1 MTNKDVSIGIN
12 DLPDKRQQQIILNLN
27 KVPDGLKIVDI
38 DSLVKTLKRVT
49 DEVDNAYQKNPHDP
63 RLRMEKMMA
72 GKTDE
77 QSALGAGLKNMQN
90 GGAHYGVQ
98 AGENLY
104 AFSKEGLEQLHQDLE
119 TSNKLQKQLLEVLA
133 KKDEPNSL
141 QKRTARQMLYKG
153 QLGDHL
159 KKMTDWTD
167 KVKGKFKHAYY
178 GVKKLGLTLLLG
190 MQNAYKAFRGTLDKA
205 YADTKSSIMPSQ
217 EKVQEQ
223 ADYEA
228 QREDYE
234 DIPSREKQT
243 KEPAASRVQDK
254 QAAEPKLEKQV
265 QVTQSTKAPEEFNLF
280 ENLNGAGKTKAPADA
295 PTGKQPDAF
304 EEAMID
310 DNDLPEDMVPDDED
324 ASIEAD
330 EPEDSIDDL
339 DPKILA
345 ESTNLQNRDAVPKEA
360 KNSQQGG
367 EKKVKKQNPF
377 YGTKQGFTCSLD
389 DNHRFDAV
397 LGRIGRKYGLTLD
410 SKHYETQADSK
421 KQQNVLMIQIDYPKA
436 EIGKNIKPIVLSL
449 PMYDKDV
456 EQLLKSN
463 PKQMDL
469 QQKMLNQIA
478 ETMEKEYDRR
488 PKAEE
493 HETSSDIL
501 LRSKLDH
508 IYDTNDQTLDAI
520 AAKKQ
525 KQLLYAGDTALTGDK
540 ILANTTIGFTKDKD
554 GNISRV
560 TKGKLD
566 KGLSNVTLFLAGK
579 NQYTKEQFSQIKDEL
594 AKELRHSILNGGQ
607 LSTNKLYDDYV
618 TDTDHVHTKENLV
631 RKALRVNEA
640 NQKRMQG
647 IKNVNRLDPQ
657 YQRSIAFAD
666 VDRNGALHPY
676 MLGQF
681 NQTAQDIIENSKLDF
696 TDQEKQD
703 LNQKLFNEMIDTI
716 DESKG
721 AANGID
727 AVIDK
732 YQEDKQAQD
741 NLLKLS
747 KESMKTKQD
756 AEPNLVH
763 QKNPA
768 IVNDKKKNKKTTHY
782 QMIDDAEINEQEQR
796 EAKLQK

>member
-1 MTNKDVSIGIN
+1 MIGKNVSIGIN
-12 DLPDKRQQQIILNLN
+12 DLPDKKQQQIILNLN

-38 DSLVKTLKRVT
+38 DSLVKTLNRIT
-49 DEVDNAYQKNPHDP
+49 DEINDAYQKNPHDLH
-63 RLRMEKMMA
+63 LRMEKMMA

-90 GGAHYGVQ
+90 GGVYYGVQ

-119 TSNKLQKQLLEVLA
+119 ISNKLQKQLLEALA
-133 KKDEPNSL
+133 KKDEPNNP
-141 QKRTARQMLYKG
+141 QKRAAKQMFYKG
-153 QLGDHL
+153 QLGGHL
-159 KKMTDWTD
+159 KKIVDWTD
-167 KVKGKFKHAYY
+167 KVKGEFKHAYY
-178 GVKKLGLTLLLG
+178 GVKKLNLTLLLG

-205 YADTKSSIMPSQ
+205 YTDAKPIMPDQ
-217 EKVQEQ
+217 EKMQEQTNYEPQKENYEDTPNIKKQINEQAAHHVQE
-223 ADYEA
+223 
-228 QREDYE
+228 
-234 DIPSREKQT
+234 
-243 KEPAASRVQDK
+243 K
-254 QAAEPKLEKQV
+254 QAAGPEKQAQDAQIV
-265 QVTQSTKAPEEFNLF
+265 KAPEEFNLF
-280 ENLNGAGKTKAPADA
+280 ESLNGAGKTKAPADV
-295 PTGKQPDAF
+295 PIGKQPDAF

-310 DNDLPEDMVPDDED
+310 DNDLPGDMTPNDED
-324 ASIEAD
+324 APMETD
-330 EPEDSIDDL
+330 DPDDSIDDL
-339 DPKILA
+339 DPEILT
-345 ESTNLQNRDAVPKEA
+345 ESANLQNRDAVPKET
-360 KNSQQGG
+360 KNPQQGG
-367 EKKVKKQNPF
+367 EKVKKQDPF

-389 DNHRFDAV
+389 DNHRFDKV

-421 KQQNVLMIQIDYPKA
+421 KQQNVLMIQLDYPKA
-436 EIGKNIKPIVLSL
+436 ETNENTKPIILSL

-456 EQLLKSN
+456 QQLLKSN

-469 QQKMLNQIA
+469 QQEMLNQIA
-478 ETMEKEYDRR
+478 KTIEEEYDKR
-488 PKAEE
+488 PKNDEL
-493 HETSSDIL
+493 ETSSDIL

-508 IYDTNDQTLDAI
+508 IYDTNDQALDMVAGE
-520 AAKKQ
+520 KQ
-525 KQLLYAGDTALTGDK
+525 KQLLYADDTALTSNK
-540 ILANTTIGFTKDKD
+540 IPANTTIGFTRDKN
-554 GNISRV
+554 GNINRV
-560 TKGKLD
+560 TKGELN
-566 KGLSNVTLFLAGK
+566 KGLNDVTSLLAGK

-594 AKELRHSILNGGQ
+594 GKELRHSILNGGQ
-607 LSTNKLYDDYV
+607 LSTNKLYDDYLIN
-618 TDTDHVHTKENLV
+618 TNDHVHTKENLV
-631 RKALRVNEA
+631 RKALHVNET
-640 NQKRMQG
+640 NQKRVQG

-657 YQRSIAFAD
+657 YQRSIAFVD
-666 VDRNGALHPY
+666 VDKNGALHPY

-703 LNQKLFNEMIDTI
+703 LNQKLFDEMIDTI
-716 DESKG
+716 NESKG
-721 AANGID
+721 VTNGIN

-768 IVNDKKKNKKTTHY
+768 IINDKKKDKKITQY